1 MSLNSK
7 LTIIIPTQD
16 RHRLIKRCIDYYRD
30 FRTNIYIV
38 DSTKNQFVLSDK
50 NYIKYV
56 HLPDL
61 SYQEKIHNILHKIE
75 TKYVCICPDDDF
87 LSEESL
93 EQGINFL
100 DQNKD
105 FTFVQGL
112 IVRFNVYFKKF
123 VLTNAI
129 QLNHQK
135 YINEESTGIN
145 RVLKLMKNYNNFNF
159 SIYHTHIFRDA
170 MNISCN
176 VNEVTIVEIMLST
189 IASLHG
195 KSKVLPIFW
204 MARDE
209 KRYSTYID
217 NLNNEYAL
225 TSILR
230 NKKIKSTAV
239 ITDWKKYLSSENGKI
254 LEKAF
259 NSYAKKFFSNEVSS
273 NNLFQEMFANFIK
286 TKVKKV
292 NIESAHSD
300 SYWQSFRKNIKSILP
315 NSLIELYWFAR
326 YYFVKTNPNIRGY
339 PWTSKSAQL
348 AFKKMKK
355 IIVKDAYIR

>member
-1 MSLNSK
+1 MSLYSK

-16 RHRLIKRCIDYYRD
+16 RHKLISRSIDYYRE
-30 FRTNIYIV
+30 FKASILIV
-38 DSTKNQFVLSDK
+38 DSTKNKYALNDK
-50 NYIKYV
+50 ISIKYI

-61 SYQEKIHNILHKIE
+61 SYQEKIQSILDKIE

-93 EQGINFL
+93 EKGINFL
-100 DQNKD
+100 ELNKD
-105 FTFVQGL
+105 FSFVQGL
-112 IVRFNVYFKKF
+112 IVRFNVYFKKY

-135 YINEESTGIN
+135 YINEEKTGTS
-145 RVLKLMKNYNNFNF
+145 RVLKLMKDYNNFNF
-159 SIYHTHIFRDA
+159 SVYRTHIFRDA
-170 MNISCN
+170 INISCN
-176 VNEVTIVEIMLST
+176 VKEVTIVEIMLST

-217 NLNNEYAL
+217 NCNNKYAF
-225 TSILR
+225 TNILK
-230 NKKIKSTAV
+230 NKEIKPTAV
-239 ITDWKKYLSSENGKI
+239 ITDWKKYLSSQNGKM
-254 LEKAF
+254 LEEEF
-259 NSYAKKFFSNEVSS
+259 NLYAKEFSDNEISS
-273 NNLFQEMFANFIK
+273 NNLFQEMFNNFIK

-292 NIESAHSD
+292 NIESIHND
-300 SYWQSFRKNIKSILP
+300 TYWQSLRKRIRSILP
-315 NSLIELYWFAR
+315 DSLIELYWFAR
-326 YYFVKTNPNIRGY
+326 YYFVKNNPNMQGY

-348 AFKKMKK
+348 TLKKMKK
-355 IIVKDAYIR
+355 IIIKNSYIR